1 MTLQPPAPAL
11 LVPAVSAPF
20 LRAVPV
26 PRSCSGGRGVKR
38 GLATRRVLEDP
49 MQALLGLGAAW
60 WAVSAAQ
67 KALQQRRVDA
77 AEKQRLESLEEPW
90 TAEELK
96 RYDGA
101 MDEEMIFIPKHHPSG
116 DGPIL
121 VGCDGLVFN
130 VWRSSH
136 FYAPGC
142 EYHILAGR
150 DAARLLAKNKLEEET
165 EEEAKQELSLAE
177 RASLQAWLL
186 KFKSKHEV
194 VGTLDRPNKL

>member
-1 MTLQPPAPAL
+1 
-11 LVPAVSAPF
+11 
-20 LRAVPV
+20 
-26 PRSCSGGRGVKR
+26 
-38 GLATRRVLEDP
+38 

-60 WAVSAAQ
+60 WAVSAVP

-77 AEKQRLESLEEPW
+77 AEQQRLALLEERRQRAQLPRRKEPW

-101 MDEEMIFIPKHHPSG
+101 MDEE
-116 DGPIL
+116 GPIL
-121 VGCDGLVFN
+121 LACDGVVFN

-150 DAARLLAKNKLEEET
+150 DATRLLAKNKLEEET
-165 EEEAKQELSLAE
+165 EEEAQQELTLAE

-194 VGTLDRPNKL
+194 VGTLARPKK